1 MILAYVF
8 AGSAIGAVLRYLI
21 SKINIFK
28 ISNYNIGATF
38 LVNIIG
44 SFILGMT
51 FRNFGNISLIYALI
65 GTGICGGL
73 TTFSTFNSEIIGL
86 IYENKI
92 YSAIRYGLFSYGIGL
107 IFCLVGYIV

>member
-1 MILAYVF
+1 MIFTYVF
-8 AGSAIGAVLRYLI
+8 VGSAIGAVLRYLVT
-21 SKINIFK
+21 KINILK

-44 SFILGMT
+44 SFMLGVT
-51 FRNFGNISLIYALI
+51 FKNFGNVSLIYSLI

-86 IYENKI
+86 IYEKKV
-92 YSAIRYGLFSYGIGL
+92 YTAVRYGLFSYGIGL
-107 IFCLVGYIV
+107 ICCLIGYLV